1 MKTALKSLAK
11 ILTVLMIIFFAGNS
25 NSAKAQEKYS
35 FATWSNV
42 FDHSKSDIIWVIFTI
57 PSSVSFISMDGQA
70 QQKWQDNFKK
80 TMIRNLGTST
90 VEGYG
95 SPLPSISIHDNYG
108 TITEC
113 FSEMEKIK
121 NNFVKQYSGLNK
133 RIKFMNLTVDR

>member
-1 MKTALKSLAK
+1 
-11 ILTVLMIIFFAGNS
+11 
-25 NSAKAQEKYS
+25 
-35 FATWSNV
+35 
-42 FDHSKSDIIWVIFTI
+42 
-57 PSSVSFISMDGQA
+57 MDGQA